1 MITALVWVGVAV
13 FGGLGAFTRFR
24 VDDAV
29 SARWPNDFPLGTFIV
44 NCSGAFVLGL
54 LVGVSLAK
62 QPYLVFGT
70 GFLGGYT
77 TFSTWMFESERLA
90 EAADFPLMWLN
101 LFASIGLGLG
111 LAGLG
116 WLVGAALV

>member
-1 MITALVWVGVAV
+1 M
-13 FGGLGAFTRFR
+13 
-24 VDDAV
+24 
-29 SARWPNDFPLGTFIV
+29 
-44 NCSGAFVLGL
+44 
-54 LVGVSLAK
+54 GVSLAK

-90 EAADFPLMWLN
+90 ENADLPLMWLN

-116 WLVGAALV
+116 WLVGAALL